1 MFLNTFKSMLKRQL
15 KDRESYTM
23 LMLFPIILILVL
35 GTALGG
41 AFKPANIGSIKIMY
55 LNEDSG
61 MIGSQLDEFIQ
72 SEEIGKYLSVQK
84 ADSVEDGRSAVSG
97 GTVKAFV
104 HIGPDY
110 TDDIL
115 AGEYADINILIQT
128 SSFVDLA
135 VIEGIFD
142 GFNNGIG
149 AVNAMLRTGIEIV
162 EPEMVEAT
170 ENISVSKNG
179 RLPGAFDYY
188 AVTMLVMTLMYGTL
202 YGGLG
207 IGEVFFENMGKRI
220 HTTPVNKFK
229 LYSAAICSF
238 VTTIFIQGMII
249 LFFTKFVYGAYWGD
263 NIPFLMLIILS
274 MSFFTISLGI
284 LVGMI
289 ARDNKITVA
298 ILQTLVPIS
307 TFISSGFFKFQMPDP
322 VIRNLIQ
329 SVVPNAM
336 AQTAIFNTIYGGPAD
351 ETGKLII
358 TMLIAGIIFITG
370 AVFAGRR
377 KLA

>member
-1 MFLNTFKSMLKRQL
+1 MILNVFMSTLKRQL
-15 KDRESYTM
+15 KDKESYTM

-41 AFKPANIGSIKIMY
+41 AFRPSSIGSIKIMY
-55 LNEDSG
+55 LNEDKG
-61 MIGSQLDEFIQ
+61 MIGYQLDEFVF
-72 SEEIGKYLSVQK
+72 SEEIGKYLT
-84 ADSVEDGRSAVSG
+84 VENAGSPEEGKIAVANG
-97 GTVKAFV
+97 EVKAFV

-115 AGEYADINILIQT
+115 SGEYADINILIQT

-142 GFNNGIG
+142 GFNNGLG
-149 AVNAMLRTGIEIV
+149 AVNAMIRTGIEIV
-162 EPEMVEAT
+162 EPGMVDAT
-170 ENISVSKNG
+170 ENIAVSKNG
-179 RLPGAFDYY
+179 RLPGAIDYY

-202 YGGLG
+202 YGGVG

-229 LYSAAICSF
+229 LYSATISSY
-238 VTTIFIQGMII
+238 VTTIFLQGTII
-249 LFFTKFVYGAYWGD
+249 LFFTRFVYGAYWGD
-263 NIPFLMLIILS
+263 NIPFILLIILA
-274 MSFFTISLGI
+274 MSFFTVSLGI

-289 ARDNKITVA
+289 TRDNKITVA
-298 ILQTLVPIS
+298 ILQTLVPIA
-307 TFISSGFFKFQMPDP
+307 TFISSGYFKFQMPNP
-322 VIRNLIQ
+322 AIRNIIQ
-329 SVVPNAM
+329 SIVPNAM
-336 AQTAIFNTIYGGPAD
+336 AQTAIFNTIYGGPFD

-358 TMLIAGIIFITG
+358 SMLAAGIIFITG